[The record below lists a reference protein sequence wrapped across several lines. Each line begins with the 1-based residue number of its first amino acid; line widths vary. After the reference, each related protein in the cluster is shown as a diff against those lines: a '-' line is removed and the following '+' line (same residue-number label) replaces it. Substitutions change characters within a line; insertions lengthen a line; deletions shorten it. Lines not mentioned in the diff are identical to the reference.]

1 MSRTITLD
9 VFDEPHRDDDHFCG
23 GYREYW
29 NNVEGLEGNEGQIE
43 IHFVDEVIPGY
54 FWLFPVGD
62 GVVNVGIGMLISEE
76 RKAKE
81 RWMEGIEENPRMVNS
96 RASSF
101 QREIR
106 ECNNDIGLC

>member
-76 RKAKE
+76 RKAK
-81 RWMEGIEENPRMVNS
+81 RKVDGEG
-96 RASSF
+96 
-101 QREIR
+101 
-106 ECNNDIGLC
+106 

>member
-1 MSRTITLD
+1 MAITAQYPEKITE
-9 VFDEPHRDDDHFCG
+9 VHGEPHKDDEHFCG

-29 NNVEGLEGNEGQIE
+29 ENVEGLEDTEGPIE

-76 RKAKE
+76 KKGKRKGDHG
-81 RWMEGIEENPRMVNS
+81 EGLRKLRS
-96 RASSF
+96 
-101 QREIR
+101 
-106 ECNNDIGLC
+106 G